1 MLLQSP
7 LPQRVK
13 CGCNSSLLTAQD
25 VLYLPLPPLPSPSS
39 PSLRSTS
46 VSFPLIS
53 AQIDFVPLHWYGS
66 GSQNFINYVTD
77 MHNTFKRNVWVTEFA
92 YASSSPSPAI
102 LSLSLRLLLFSSPIS
117 DGSLMEHATF
127 RTYTI
132 SWAKLLYGWIS
143 KAGLNVGRMSP
154 LPYLSPSPS
163 LSILS
168 LFSVLPSSLLHPPS
182 SLLPPPHLPPLP
194 PLLCFRPPLLPLSPL
209 SSPLSPL
216 PSPPFLTHILSY
228 FGAMKNLGGVPA
240 CNRLITADGKTN
252 TPLGV
257 QYATGGH
264 S

>member
-1 MLLQSP
+1 
-7 LPQRVK
+7 
-13 CGCNSSLLTAQD
+13 
-25 VLYLPLPPLPSPSS
+25 
-39 PSLRSTS
+39 
-46 VSFPLIS
+46 
-53 AQIDFVPLHWYGS
+53 
-66 GSQNFINYVTD
+66 

-92 YASSSPSPAI
+92 YASSSPSPSI
-102 LSLSLRLLLFSSPIS
+102 LSLSLSLRLLLFSSPIS

-154 LPYLSPSPS
+154 LPYPLPSPS
-163 LSILS
+163 S
-168 LFSVLPSSLLHPPS
+168 PSSPSSPPPS
-182 SLLPPPHLPPLP
+182 SPS
-194 PLLCFRPPLLPLSPL
+194 LLCFRPLLLPLSPL
-209 SSPLSPL
+209 SPLPSPLSPL